1 VEDRK
6 NEETAGGKGKI
17 RQKSKS
23 SAHSPKPEEGDAGSK
38 RRVEDLVAVE
48 RLRLDTERIPK
59 IPAIEQMIEGADVNT
74 SWRTGNPALN
84 EKAFSRPAAAG
95 ETMSLSG
102 AVNRTFLLLVLLVFS
117 ASWIWRIFYTQGPQ
131 AISGWIWAGIWGGLG
146 VAVLTVF
153 KPAWSPALAPAYA
166 VVEGLAIGGISA
178 FFEAEYPGIVIQAV
192 VLTFGTLFVLL
203 LAYRSGLIRATE
215 NFKLGIVSA
224 TGAIALVY
232 LFAIFGRVFFGWRM
246 PFIHESSPVGI
257 AFSVFVVV
265 IAALNL
271 VLDFDFI
278 EKGDGRAPKY
288 MEWYAAF
295 GLLVTLV
302 WLYLEILRLLAKTR
316 RR

>member
-1 VEDRK
+1 M
-6 NEETAGGKGKI
+6 
-17 RQKSKS
+17 S
-23 SAHSPKPEEGDAGSK
+23 
-38 RRVEDLVAVE
+38 
-48 RLRLDTERIPK
+48 
-59 IPAIEQMIEGADVNT
+59 
-74 SWRTGNPALN
+74 
-84 EKAFSRPAAAG
+84 EKVFSRPATVG
-95 ETMSLSG
+95 ETMTLSG
-102 AVNRTFLLLVLLVFS
+102 AVNRTILLLVLLVFS
-117 ASWIWRIFYTQGPQ
+117 ASWTWRIFYAQGPQ
-131 AISGWIWAGIWGGLG
+131 AITGWIWAGVLGGLG

-178 FFEAEYPGIVIQAV
+178 FFEARFPGIVIQAV
-192 VLTFGTLFVLL
+192 ILTFGTLFALL

-215 NFKLGIVSA
+215 NFKLGVISA
-224 TGAIALVY
+224 TGAIFFVY
-232 LFAIFGRVFFGWRM
+232 MIAFFGRALFGWRM
-246 PFIHESSPVGI
+246 PFIHESSPIGI
-257 AFSVFVVV
+257 AFSVFVVI

-278 EKGDGRAPKY
+278 EKGDGKAPKY